1 VNVVTAALVEAEE
14 GAVDLIVVAVVLVA
28 EAERDEQ

>member
-14 GAVDLIVVAVVLVA
+14 VVVDLMVGVD
-28 EAERDEQ
+28 AERDEQ